1 MRSIRDGSKWF
12 LIDWEDAAT
21 PPTKAQSS
29 LSHEIHSPDVFQDGH
44 GAEVDI
50 WGIGCLIKT
59 CEALDISLDLRA
71 LGVRICNESRQL
83 TAKQVMALVKTCP

>member
-1 MRSIRDGSKWF
+1 MGCH
-12 LIDWEDAAT
+12 T

-29 LSHEIHSPDVFQDGH
+29 FSREIHSPDVFQDGH

-50 WGIGCLIKT
+50 WGIGYLIKT

-83 TAKQVMALVKTCP
+83 TAQQVMALVTACP